1 MLGELAEQVF
11 QRRYG
16 GLRGLRAPD
25 FPLMARLL
33 GGGRARSRGELLSFL
48 LFDEVFVEELLAA
61 GRRDAERWVQ
71 RHPQLWC
78 ADPGHDTGFE
88 IGDAPAAAEAAV
100 LDEYR
105 ALRRR

>member
-1 MLGELAEQVF
+1 MLGALAEQVF

-25 FPLMARLL
+25 FPLIARLL

-71 RHPQLWC
+71 RHPQL
-78 ADPGHDTGFE
+78 
-88 IGDAPAAAEAAV
+88 
-100 LDEYR
+100 
-105 ALRRR
+105 